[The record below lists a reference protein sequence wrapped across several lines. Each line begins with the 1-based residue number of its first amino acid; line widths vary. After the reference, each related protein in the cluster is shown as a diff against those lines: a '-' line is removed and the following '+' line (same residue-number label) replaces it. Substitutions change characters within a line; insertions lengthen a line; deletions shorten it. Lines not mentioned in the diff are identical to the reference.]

1 MSLLNRSYI
10 TRIASIFVTITLVV
24 VALYYLKIVMVPLLF
39 AIIFAVMIF
48 PFCVKFEKWGLSKG
62 LAAFTTVFTA
72 TLILSFLI
80 YLLFTQLTGF
90 LDQVPQLT
98 VKVNGL
104 INNIKDF
111 AAEKFSLKRAV
122 VSDKVQEQLAQLQ
135 KLSGNMLA
143 GSLSTISSLLINIF
157 LIPLYIFFLI
167 YYRHFFIEFFYKIFP
182 DSDKEFIDDTIKKI
196 EVVIKGYLFGQVL
209 DIIVIGSANALCLYF
224 IGVGYAILLGFFISF
239 LCIVPYLGMIAGS
252 LIAMIT
258 ALLTTHTAWQPLS
271 AFGVLWAIHILD
283 SNIVTPLLVGSRVNI
298 NPLIAIFVLF
308 LFGELWGLPGL
319 FLGIPLAAILKVI
332 FDEVEGLK
340 AFGFLLGTPEKYHL
354 KKHSYLHIKQLHR
367 LIEFRKQKPMIDSL
381 PGDTSINPP
390 PENHKETA

>member
-1 MSLLNRSYI
+1 MTINRSYI
-10 TRIASIFVTITLVV
+10 TRVASILVTVTLIV
-24 VALYYLKIVMVPLLF
+24 VALYYLKVVMVPLLF

-48 PFCVKFEKWGLSKG
+48 PFCLKFEKWGFSKG
-62 LAAFTTVFTA
+62 LAAFTTVFCST
-72 TLILSFLI
+72 IVLSFLLYI
-80 YLLFTQLTGF
+80 IFNELTGF
-90 LDQVPQLT
+90 LTQVPQLT

-111 AAEKFSLKRAV
+111 AAEKFSIKKAIV
-122 VSDKVQEQLAQLQ
+122 YDKMQEQFMQL
-135 KLSGNMLA
+135 KTLSGNMLA

-196 EVVIKGYLFGQVL
+196 EGVIKGYLFGQMI
-209 DIIVIGSANALCLYF
+209 DIIVIGTANSLCLYF
-224 IGVGYAILLGFFISF
+224 LGVGYSVLLGFFISF

-258 ALLTTHTAWQPLS
+258 ALLTTHTAWQPLT
-271 AFGVLWAIHILD
+271 AFGVLWIIHILD

-332 FDEVEGLK
+332 FDEVGSLK

-367 LIEFRKQKPMIDSL
+367 LIEFRKQKPMIESL
-381 PGDTSINPP
+381 PDNPELDP
-390 PENHKETA
+390 TQQNHKDCV